1 MSTTRTRTETP
12 APIETDRADQA
23 PSAPPAPST
32 PPTPATAPDLDTP
45 PDLDP
50 RGLDLTTD
58 ELDQARELLAAWWDG
73 QTDERRKRFR
83 ARIEKRQKCRD
94 LVNPRVRALAAR
106 YAVVSASMRQQLAAQ
121 AVGLDLR
128 RDWGRI
134 YTALTVDPC
143 IEAIYHQARKSSG
156 GRIAAKAED
165 VAERAMDGER
175 VTQAQERLASMALE
189 RLDRERWGQEQR
201 TAATAGPQTAAAQ
214 VVINL
219 GGVDAAKSCCN
230 LLQRA
235 QNGVING

>member
-1 MSTTRTRTETP
+1 MVVKSKSKIHDQNCTPTP
-12 APIETDRADQA
+12 AA
-23 PSAPPAPST
+23 PSAPSEASAPAP
-32 PPTPATAPDLDTP
+32 ADLDTP

-50 RGLDLTTD
+50 RGLDLTPD

-94 LVNPRVRALAAR
+94 LVKPRVRALAAR
-106 YAVVSASMRQQLAAQ
+106 FAVTSASMRQQLAAQ

-165 VAERAMDGER
+165 MAERAMDGER

-201 TAATAGPQTAAAQ
+201 TAAAAGPQTAAAQ

-219 GGVDAAKSCCN
+219 GGVDVAKSCCN
-230 LLQRA
+230 LLHRA
-235 QNGVING
+235 KDGVING

>member
-1 MSTTRTRTETP
+1 MVTKSKSKIHEQNCT
-12 APIETDRADQA
+12 
-23 PSAPPAPST
+23 
-32 PPTPATAPDLDTP
+32 PTPAEPSETSAPATIDLDTP

-50 RGLDLTTD
+50 RGLDLTPD

-73 QTDERRKRFR
+73 QTDERKKRFR

-94 LVNPRVRALAAR
+94 LVKPRVRALAAR
-106 YAVVSASMRQQLAAQ
+106 YAVMSASMRQQLAAQ

-201 TAATAGPQTAAAQ
+201 TAAAAGPQTAAAQ

>member
-1 MSTTRTRTETP
+1 MVIKSKSKIHDQNCTPTP
-12 APIETDRADQA
+12 AA
-23 PSAPPAPST
+23 PSAPSEASA
-32 PPTPATAPDLDTP
+32 PATIDLETP
-45 PDLDP
+45 PDLDT
-50 RGLDLTTD
+50 RGLDLTPD
-58 ELDQARELLAAWWDG
+58 ELEQARELLAAWWDG

-94 LVNPRVRALAAR
+94 FVKPRVRALAAR
-106 YAVVSASMRQQLAAQ
+106 YAVSSASMRQQLAAQ

-165 VAERAMDGER
+165 VAERAMDGEH

-201 TAATAGPQTAAAQ
+201 TAATVGPQTAAAQ